1 MAAAGNNRFFCSG
14 EQQKETYLC
23 HGRWGRTHARWHA
36 THNTLGGVR
45 EREERGAPSVSA
57 FCAVAAETPSQ
68 PVGRSFS
75 VSVAIVGF
83 VAVTIVGADK
93 AGQIER
99 GGGGELQ
106 KRREAMRGRG
116 WHPCSDRAGI
126 VIRQPEYVH
135 RELRLVSK

>member
-1 MAAAGNNRFFCSG
+1 MPRPQGA
-14 EQQKETYLC
+14 
-23 HGRWGRTHARWHA
+23 HARA
-36 THNTLGGVR
+36 LARNTQHLRRSER
-45 EREERGAPSVSA
+45 ERRGGSLRERVLRGGGRDAQSA
-57 FCAVAAETPSQ
+57 SRS
-68 PVGRSFS
+68 VGRFLSLLPS
-75 VSVAIVGF
+75 SVGF

-99 GGGGELQ
+99 GGELQ

-135 RELRLVSK
+135 RGLRFVCK

>member
-1 MAAAGNNRFFCSG
+1 M
-14 EQQKETYLC
+14 
-23 HGRWGRTHARWHA
+23 
-36 THNTLGGVR
+36 
-45 EREERGAPSVSA
+45 SA

-75 VSVAIVGF
+75 ASVAIVGF

-99 GGGGELQ
+99 GEGELQ

-135 RELRLVSK
+135 RGLRFVCK